1 MKVIAK
7 TDEYTIFQKRNERY
21 AVRDAKRAWINGE
34 AKVAIL
40 LEHKLIEAPKPKA
53 PEPEPVEEAAE
64 TEAAAGG
71 EDAAESSEGA

>member
-7 TDEYTIFQKRNERY
+7 TDEYTIFQKRSERY
-21 AVRDAKRAWINGE
+21 AVRNANRAWVNGD

-53 PEPEPVEEAAE
+53 PEPEPIA
-64 TEAAAGG
+64 EAAADAG
-71 EDAAESSEGA
+71 EEAPADAGEVASE